1 LRKLL
6 VSTTCAGL
14 LAAPAALAFADSD
27 NAETIDL
34 STRPTLFPVGQA
46 QPLERAQEHAHK
58 TADNVADRTERLSEL
73 AQARREA
80 RLAAAEEA
88 QAETETAPEP
98 AHESGGSGGAASG
111 QLEQIAQ
118 CESGGDPSAVGGG
131 GAYGGKYQFD
141 QSTWQSVGG
150 SGDPA
155 SAPEAEQ
162 DKRAAMLLEQSGT
175 NPWPNCG

>member
-1 LRKLL
+1 M
-6 VSTTCAGL
+6 
-14 LAAPAALAFADSD
+14 LAVPTALAFADSD
-27 NAETIDL
+27 NAQTVDL
-34 STRPTLFPVGQA
+34 STRPALFPVGQA
-46 QPLERAQEHAHK
+46 QPLERAQDHAER
-58 TADNVADRTERLSEL
+58 TAHDVTDRHERLHEL
-73 AQARREA
+73 AAERREA
-80 RLAAAEEA
+80 RLAAADAAEA
-88 QAETETAPEP
+88 DTQTAEVAQP
-98 AHESGGSGGAASG
+98 AQESSSTGGAGAASG

-150 SGDPA
+150 SGDPS